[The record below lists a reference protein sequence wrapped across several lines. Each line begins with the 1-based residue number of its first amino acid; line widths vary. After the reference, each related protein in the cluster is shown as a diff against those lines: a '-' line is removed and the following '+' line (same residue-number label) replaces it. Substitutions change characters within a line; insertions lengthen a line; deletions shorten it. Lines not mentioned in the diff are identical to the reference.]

1 MNSKPQIFLVV
12 GSIIYTLILL
22 RSTIRQKIELYDFV
36 HLSSL
41 VLIPSIFVIFPDVG
55 VGLTSF
61 LGVAFPFV
69 ILFSTLFVEL
79 FFLQHRNAIK
89 LHKIEKVNRR
99 LVQALAIME
108 SKDKN

>member
-1 MNSKPQIFLVV
+1 MHSKPQIILVV
-12 GSIIYTLILL
+12 GSIIYTLVLL

-41 VLIPSIFVIFPDVG
+41 VLIPSIFVIFPEIG
-55 VGLTSF
+55 IRLTSF

-89 LHKIEKVNRR
+89 LHRLEKVNRR
-99 LVQALAIME
+99 LVQTLAIIE
-108 SKDKN
+108 SRNRE